1 MSDRYA
7 VIGNPIA
14 HSKSP
19 QIHLSFAQATAQ
31 DITYERLLAPADGFG
46 AAVDAFRAQGA
57 RGLNITAPFKLDA
70 YSYATELTE
79 QARWAGAVNAMKFE
93 GDRVLAD
100 NFDGVGL
107 VRDVVHNLG
116 CPMAGRRVLVL
127 GAGGATRGLL
137 LPFLQQH
144 PACLMIANRSLDK
157 AQALA
162 ARAAAQAGA
171 DTEVAACDYV
181 GLAAHAGGGFDLVF
195 NATSASQGGQ
205 ALPVP
210 ASVYAHGCLAYD
222 LVYGKGLTP
231 FLQAAQAAG
240 AGRVVDG
247 VGMLVEQAAE
257 AFAWWRGV
265 RPRTD
270 AVIRALTI
278 PLVAPVAAPN

>member
-19 QIHLSFAQATAQ
+19 QIHLAFAEATAQ
-31 DITYERLLAPADGFG
+31 DIAYERLLAPEGGF
-46 AAVDAFRAQGA
+46 AAVVDAFRAQGA

-70 YSYATELTE
+70 YAYATDLTE
-79 QARWAGAVNAMKFE
+79 QARWAGAVNAMKFD

-116 CPMAGRRVLVL
+116 CPMKGRRVLVL

-137 LPFLQQH
+137 LPFLQER
-144 PACLMIANRSLDK
+144 PAGLWIANRSVERAVEL
-157 AQALA
+157 AQ
-162 ARAAAQAGA
+162 RAASRAVS
-171 DTEVAACDYV
+171 DTSVQACDYAALSGV
-181 GLAAHAGGGFDLVF
+181 GAFDIVF
-195 NATSASQGGQ
+195 NATSASQSAQ

-210 ASVYAHGCLAYD
+210 TTVYAPGCLAYD

-231 FLQAAQAAG
+231 FLSAARAAG
-240 AGRVVDG
+240 AGQVVDG

-257 AFAWWRGV
+257 AFCWWRGV
-265 RPRTD
+265 RPDTR
-270 AVIRALTI
+270 AVIRDLTV
-278 PLVAPVAAPN
+278 PLTS